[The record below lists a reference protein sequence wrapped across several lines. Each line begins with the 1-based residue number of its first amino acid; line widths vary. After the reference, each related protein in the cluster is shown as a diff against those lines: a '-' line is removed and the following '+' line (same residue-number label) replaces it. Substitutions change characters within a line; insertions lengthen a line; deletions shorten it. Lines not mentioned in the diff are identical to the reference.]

1 MCLAVFAEI
10 LKMFLAEFAEILK
23 MFGFAYLKDK
33 SNSNSAAN
41 T

>member
-1 MCLAVFAEI
+1 MFLADYAEI
-10 LKMFLAEFAEILK
+10 LKIFLAEFAEILK

-33 SNSNSAAN
+33 SNSNSVAN